1 MIIHSKDCHRGP
13 VGLGTKTSLS
23 LKEDQTEFSEERV
36 IKEIMRKCSQF
47 IG

>member
-1 MIIHSKDCHRGP
+1 MS
-13 VGLGTKTSLS
+13 LGAKTSLS

-36 IKEIMRKCSQF
+36 IKEIMKKCSHF